1 MWLCLNTMGENMRIN
16 ELEKRV
22 QDLGR
27 LYDVNMVVQKKAG
40 YLFVTKYES
49 RCYSTIATVS
59 LKNELRLNTNTKT
72 FEELP
77 EKLKEE
83 LFNILAE
90 FAKTPTDKREEE
102 KKYEYR
108 LKEKYLWINDKLNLG
123 NCYLNFE
130 FSQEGGRGDVV
141 LDSRGNTDSFKT
153 EFTDGEIKE
162 IADMLYIDL
171 EMFDKFEVK

>member
-1 MWLCLNTMGENMRIN
+1 MKID
-16 ELEKRV
+16 ELRKEV
-22 QDLGR
+22 ESLGR
-27 LYDVNMVVQKKAG
+27 IYDVKLNVREADDYIYIDSCNNKYGISLAWIGAKQMYIISTNNYNFTLLAAG
-40 YLFVTKYES
+40 
-49 RCYSTIATVS
+49 
-59 LKNELRLNTNTKT
+59 LKNELLD
-72 FEELP
+72 L
-77 EKLKEE
+77 LVQ
-83 LFNILAE
+83 

-162 IADMLYIDL
+162 IVDMLYIDL